1 MRLTEEEKAEATAL
15 IRDAASNM
23 RIFYQCCFCKLR
35 IADVTALILIDKWTK
50 PEAEQHSQQWFCHT
64 ACFEHATGERFDA
77 MSEARQQIEASERA
91 ERQGTAKWRV
101 GGIEV
106 TPEEGKAAF
115 RAALGPH
122 KGE

>member
-15 IRDAASNM
+15 IRDAVSNR
-23 RIFYQCCFCKLR
+23 RIVYQCCFCKQGTEGDVAAVVI
-35 IADVTALILIDKWTK
+35 IAKWNL
-50 PEAEQHSQQWFCHT
+50 PEEEQSSQQWFCHLE
-64 ACFEHATGERFDA
+64 CFEKTTGERFDA
-77 MSEARQQIEASERA
+77 ARETRDAIATADRMRE
-91 ERQGTAKWRV
+91 AKWSV

-106 TPEEGKAAF
+106 TPERGIAAF